1 MHPIRRTRRHRGQRS
16 ARLHRPQRDAPNA
29 ENPDR
34 RAGKHR
40 SQRCRRARA
49 GETGRVGVRE
59 SLEVHVSLDVRAPA
73 TVRSLV
79 APWLRHRVAPD
90 VLDHTQLVLS
100 ELVTHGVRY
109 SGASSAAFAVV
120 RIELTRDTVQL
131 DVQDPG
137 RGGVIAPPLP
147 YLERGDRY
155 GLNLVRTLSRRWGTT
170 SVTAGGTRVWAHLA
184 RARAPLHRRA
194 H

>member
-147 YLERGDRY
+147 
-155 GLNLVRTLSRRWGTT
+155 
-170 SVTAGGTRVWAHLA
+170 
-184 RARAPLHRRA
+184 
-194 H
+194 